1 MTGLFGRSMTAGA
14 VRRRVSLFAAA
25 LLVLSSAMTA
35 HGQSVDVDD
44 RSNAVRI
51 GVYGDI
57 ERNVG
62 LRGYGGQTA
71 LSIAGVMDVGT
82 FFSSRFERV
91 AGVDGVNRSIGFV
104 YNIMPIKQ
112 QFGIPLSAQLSLAYG
127 VTFVDPL
134 LVVATL
140 SAPLADDQPFE
151 KVENVDST
159 RRQFVLGSEVSRT
172 FHLGRPIAVRAGFGA
187 EYQVARTAY
196 SATFTAGEETTTET
210 RGEREMSATVGPS
223 VSLRFQLTDATAV
236 TAGSRFRFS
245 DSGEFTVRPELG
257 VVLFHQ

>member
-1 MTGLFGRSMTAGA
+1 MTVLSGRSMTARA
-14 VRRRVSLFAAA
+14 VVRRVALFGAALFA
-25 LLVLSSAMTA
+25 LSSAITA
-35 HGQSVDVDD
+35 SGQSVEVDD

-104 YNIMPIKQ
+104 YSIMPIKQ
-112 QFGIPLSAQLSLAYG
+112 QFGIPLSAQVSLAYG
-127 VTFVDPL
+127 ITFVDPQ
-134 LVVATL
+134 LVVAAL
-140 SAPLADDQPFE
+140 SAPLADDQPFD

-172 FHLGRPIAVRAGFGA
+172 FHLGRPVAVRAGFGA
-187 EYQVARTAY
+187 EYQVARTTY
-196 SATFTAGEETTTET
+196 SATFTSGDEETVET
-210 RGEREMSATVGPS
+210 AGSREMSASVGPS
-223 VSLRFQLTDATAV
+223 VSLCFRLSDATAV
-236 TAGSRFRFS
+236 TAGFRFRFS
-245 DSGEFTVRPELG
+245 DLGDFTVRPELA

>member
-1 MTGLFGRSMTAGA
+1 MTNLRGRSMSVEGVVSRAVFFGA
-14 VRRRVSLFAAA
+14 ILFA
-25 LLVLSSAMTA
+25 LCSAIA
-35 HGQSVDVDD
+35 VHGQSIDVDD

-71 LSIAGVMDVGT
+71 LSIGGVMDVGA
-82 FFSSRFERV
+82 FFASRYERV
-91 AGVDGVNRSIGFV
+91 VGVDGVNRSIGFV

-112 QFGIPLSAQLSLAYG
+112 QPGIPLSAQLSLSYG
-127 VTFVDPL
+127 VTFVDPD
-134 LVVATL
+134 LVVAAL
-140 SAPLADDQPFE
+140 SAPLADDQPFD

-172 FHLGRPIAVRAGFGA
+172 FNLGEPFAIRAGFGA
-187 EYQVARTAY
+187 EYQVARTTY
-196 SATFTAGEETTTET
+196 SATFTSGEDETTET
-210 RGEREMSATVGPS
+210 AGEREMSAFVGPN
-223 VSLRFQLTDATAV
+223 VSLRFRLTDATAV

-245 DSGEFTVRPELG
+245 DSGDFTVRPELG